1 MAKIRSSLYK
11 LSILTGKWYKIK
23 ATQQLCTFC
32 NQRTIENEFHFLLDC
47 PNYEEL
53 RKGTFNSVAK
63 IDNID
68 LKHGYKI
75 KRLKQMF
82 SVGKFIND
90 GMKKGNKTTMR
101 LCHYHLIKSTLCKES
116 KKHINK
122 NEPK

>member
-63 IDNID
+63 IDNIETWIQNQ
-68 LKHGYKI
+68 KI
-75 KRLKQMF
+75 ETDVFRRKIYQ
-82 SVGKFIND
+82 
-90 GMKKGNKTTMR
+90 
-101 LCHYHLIKSTLCKES
+101 
-116 KKHINK
+116 
-122 NEPK
+122 